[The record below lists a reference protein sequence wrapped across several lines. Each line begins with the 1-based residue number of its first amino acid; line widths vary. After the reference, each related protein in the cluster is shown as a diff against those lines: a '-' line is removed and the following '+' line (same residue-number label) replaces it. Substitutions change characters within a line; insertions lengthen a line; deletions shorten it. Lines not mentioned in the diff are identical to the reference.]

1 MKTIDQLKTNY
12 GPVYAAALYPDLA
25 SLFHRHGYALA
36 VHGSLAR
43 DFDLVGV
50 PWGEIVAEP
59 DGQVLVGGEFWNTN
73 GRERARLA
81 RINGTDERR
90 IAIRRDGS
98 GRAVVRINSRS
109 GRRYTVEQASGLETP
124 VWIPTGELTGTG
136 LPVEWVGSG
145 AGGFI
150 RVRAD

>member
-1 MKTIDQLKTNY
+1 MTRDHTTIYRNQNFVPAVVQADRYPNRQLVRLLPDGSPETEFD
-12 GPVYAAALYPDLA
+12 LIPDLT
-25 SLFHRHGYALA
+25 GMY
-36 VHGSLAR
+36 
-43 DFDLVGV
+43 
-50 PWGEIVAEP
+50 EIVAEP
-59 DGQVLVGGEFWNTN
+59 DGEAPIGGAFRETGGTERSGLV
-73 GRERARLA
+73 

-90 IAIRRDGS
+90 IAIRRDGT

-109 GRRYTVEQASGLETP
+109 GRRYTIEQASGLETP